1 MTKCTDFSTKLLN
14 VIKADREHSFKIDLY
29 DEEVLTQ
36 GFITL
41 ANEYFRN
48 EGKNVLRDLN
58 INNINIINLDSFS
71 DISSSM
77 NTTFD
82 NFDLNEIYETGL
94 TTVQS
99 NIGPIM
105 IYDSEKFIKNMS
117 EYFSDYITYI
127 QFKKYIYAK
136 LTQELYQIKNSEDS
150 NSAKYIII
158 FLQNFVD

>member
-1 MTKCTDFSTKLLN
+1 MTDFNSELLN
-14 VIKADREHSFKIDLY
+14 IIKADRERSFKIDLY

-48 EGKNVLRDLN
+48 EGKNVLMDLN
-58 INNINIINLDSFS
+58 INNINIINLNSFS

-77 NTTFD
+77 STSFD

-99 NIGPIM
+99 NIGPII

-117 EYFSDYITYI
+117 KYFSDYITYI

-136 LTQELYQIKNSEDS
+136 LTQELYGIKNSEES
-150 NSAKYIII
+150 NSDNYVMI